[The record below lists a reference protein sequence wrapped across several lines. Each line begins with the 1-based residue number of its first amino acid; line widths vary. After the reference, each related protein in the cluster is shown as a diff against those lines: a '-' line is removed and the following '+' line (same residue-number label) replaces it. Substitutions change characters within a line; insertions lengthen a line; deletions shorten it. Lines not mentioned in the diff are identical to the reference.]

1 MTAATLPRGIRN
13 HNPGNIRRTNTIWRG
28 MVPDQ
33 SGDAEF
39 VVFLEPLWG
48 LRALGRVL
56 RTYYDLY
63 HCRSV
68 ATILRRYAPPTEN
81 KTDAYIAAVAKT
93 LNVASDAELPR
104 TSETW
109 VRLMQAI
116 VRHENGLG
124 DVYSPALY
132 QSAAALALD

>member
-28 MVPDQ
+28 MVPDP

-39 VVFLEPLWG
+39 VVFSEPLWG

-81 KTDAYIAAVAKT
+81 NTNAYIAAVAKT
-93 LNVASDAELPR
+93 LNIAPDAELPR
-104 TSETW
+104 TPETW

-116 VRHENGLG
+116 VRHENGVG
-124 DVYSPALY
+124 DAYPLALY